1 MRILLD
7 ECVHSGVRAAFRGH
21 AVSTVSEAG
30 GAAVKAA
37 PSLDLAER
45 GFDIFLTIDRKLEH
59 LIDLS
64 KSALGFVMVRVASNT
79 LEAYRP
85 NFDRLLQAVETVRKR
100 EVIHLDTR
108 LGR

>member
-1 MRILLD
+1 MHFRTLFESADAKTLRRLAKTFLD
-7 ECVHSGVRAAFRGH
+7 NAH
-21 AVSTVSEAG
+21 
-30 GAAVKAA
+30 A

-85 NFDRLLQAVETVRKR
+85 NFDRLLAVETVRKR

-108 LGR
+108 LGQ